1 MTRLPVTWAVN
12 RPPSPR
18 KPMASTLP
26 AVKLST
32 AGSSFMVSEE
42 STDDVKT
49 RALMFYPLA
58 SLKGIR

>member
-1 MTRLPVTWAVN
+1 MT
-12 RPPSPR
+12 
-18 KPMASTLP
+18 STLP

-49 RALMFYPLA
+49 RALMFYSLA

>member
-1 MTRLPVTWAVN
+1 MT
-12 RPPSPR
+12 
-18 KPMASTLP
+18 STLP

-32 AGSSFMVSEE
+32 GGSSIMLSEE

-49 RALMFYPLA
+49 RALMFYSLA